1 VSLKEGA
8 RYSYR
13 MKTKLL
19 SFLLSLTFLFLFSC
33 AANLNSTTVSS
44 IAIAPVEL
52 GSSVH
57 ILLPDAMIESKKV
70 REYLRNELDKLGFS
84 KGEHDNSKVILTF
97 LVKFLGSKKHN
108 YSFSTPIYGLVIE
121 PATGVQSQIVTGY
134 NQYSG
139 SYTTNANE
147 IRIQF
152 HDGKL
157 FRKKDKNSILWEAVG
172 KKDGFTPYILK
183 KAPHMVTNILTQLN
197 KNSDAKN
204 VLWEPDI

>member
-1 VSLKEGA
+1 MNNKPL
-8 RYSYR
+8 
-13 MKTKLL
+13 TLL
-19 SFLLSLTFLFLFSC
+19 LALNFLFLFSC

-44 IAIAPVEL
+44 IAITQVEL

-84 KGEHDNSKVILTF
+84 RGEHSNSKIILTF
-97 LVKFLGSKKHN
+97 MVKFLGSKKHN
-108 YSFSTPIYGLVIE
+108 YSLSTPIYGLVIDH
-121 PATGVQSQIVTGY
+121 PTRVQSQIVTGY
-134 NQYSG
+134 NQHSG
-139 SYTTNANE
+139 FYTTNANE

-204 VLWEPDI
+204 VLWEPDM

>member
-1 VSLKEGA
+1 
-8 RYSYR
+8 
-13 MKTKLL
+13 MKTQPLTCLL
-19 SFLLSLTFLFLFSC
+19 YLPFLFLFSC

-52 GSSVH
+52 GSRVH

-70 REYLRNELDKLGFS
+70 QEYLRNEINKLGFS
-84 KGEHDNSKVILTF
+84 KGEYDNSKVILTF

-108 YSFSTPIYGLVIE
+108 YSFSTPAYGLIID
-121 PATGVQSQIVTGY
+121 PATGMQSQIVTGY
-134 NQYSG
+134 NQHSG
-139 SYTTNANE
+139 FYTTNANE

-172 KKDGFTPYILK
+172 KKDGFSPYILK
-183 KAPHMVTNILTQLN
+183 KAPCMVTKILTQLN
-197 KNSDAKN
+197 QNSNAKN
-204 VLWEPDI
+204 VLWKPDMVIK

>member
-1 VSLKEGA
+1 
-8 RYSYR
+8 
-13 MKTKLL
+13 MKTKPLA
-19 SFLLSLTFLFLFSC
+19 FLLALTFLFLFSC
-33 AANLNSTTVSS
+33 AATLNSTTVSS

-70 REYLRNELDKLGFS
+70 REYLRNELNKLGFS
-84 KGEHDNSKVILTF
+84 KGEYDNSKVILTF
-97 LVKFLGSKKHN
+97 LVKFLGSKKHD
-108 YSFSTPIYGLVIE
+108 YSFSTPVYGLVID

-134 NQYSG
+134 NQHFG

-152 HDGKL
+152 HNGEL

-172 KKDGFTPYILK
+172 KKGGFSPYILK
-183 KAPHMVTNILTQLN
+183 KAPYMVTNILTQLN

-204 VLWEPDI
+204 VLWKPDMVIK

>member
-1 VSLKEGA
+1 
-8 RYSYR
+8 
-13 MKTKLL
+13 MKTKPLIC
-19 SFLLSLTFLFLFSC
+19 LLSLPFLFLFSC

-70 REYLRNELDKLGFS
+70 QEYLRNELNKLGFS
-84 KGEHDNSKVILTF
+84 KGEYDNSKVILTF
-97 LVKFLGSKKHN
+97 LVKFLGSKKHT
-108 YSFSTPIYGLVIE
+108 YSFSTPVYGLAIDST
-121 PATGVQSQIVTGY
+121 TGLQSQIVTGY
-134 NQYSG
+134 NQHSG
-139 SYTTNANE
+139 SYVSNANE

-152 HDGKL
+152 HNGEL

-172 KKDGFTPYILK
+172 KRDGFSPYILK
-183 KAPHMVTNILTQLN
+183 KAPYMVTNILTQLN

-204 VLWEPDI
+204 VLWKPDIKVK